1 MNSILCCLFC
11 LLQAYTSQ
19 FVALIM
25 FALLMCDDRISVQPR
40 RREIIQGLK
49 VLPGKHKYSCE
60 CFRTIWNSARM
71 ASSVISY
78 SQYMNSKPFFV
89 HICSLCTFKLV
100 RCWCHRACKCLC
112 SRIGVQGGAD
122 GLGQLSQ
129 SLLEVFIGPQVSAGA
144 PPLPLLSPVLS
155 FSLCGFFVRL
165 PSQWGRECVG
175 SQLLKFPLHSSL
187 LFMLKTADSVIN
199 VCMFWSLYLQFLAQN
214 ICMQLHEHSCILKC
228 VHMYVS
234 YSQPCHKGCCSR
246 HYICCF
252 LWSSTTVV
260 VEQQFEKILVS

>member
-1 MNSILCCLFC
+1 
-11 LLQAYTSQ
+11 
-19 FVALIM
+19 
-25 FALLMCDDRISVQPR
+25 
-40 RREIIQGLK
+40 
-49 VLPGKHKYSCE
+49 
-60 CFRTIWNSARM
+60 
-71 ASSVISY
+71 
-78 SQYMNSKPFFV
+78 MNSKPLFFV
-89 HICSLCTFKLV
+89 HICSLCTFMLV

-155 FSLCGFFVRL
+155 LSL

-187 LFMLKTADSVIN
+187 LFMLKTADSAIN
-199 VCMFWSLYLQFLAQN
+199 AYMFWSLYLQSLAQN
-214 ICMQLHEHSCILKC
+214 ICMQVHEHSCILKC

-246 HYICCF
+246 YYICCF

-260 VEQQFEKILVS
+260 VEQQFEKILAS